1 QNNPNGSFHAPFIE
15 PGGEVPA
22 EWRATAERLV
32 SANTSLNTMKI
43 GSLSSEIETQPLGT
57 GSQAVAQRASSLE
70 QKYLNLSRLQE
81 QKNLR
86 TKETAPIQQKI
97 TRDQF
102 VNILRQQSTS
112 FESQGDWD
120 SRNIQETPAFSE
132 SFDVEVAP
140 MQSLLIDERELLIFR
155 RIAIENQIYRQGFVV
170 LLDNILNHLKVAYFE
185 GQPLENFTLLEL
197 NLTTREQ
204 AENAPIRTALFT
216 LTRTFPR
223 PFSFLRATIHAQRL
237 PGSPERT
244 ILNAMRLLLGFIMIL
259 GLAAMYQSTRTIFEL
274 SERRATFVSS
284 VTHELKTPLTNIR
297 MYAEMLEQGIAPT
310 REREEG

>member
-1 QNNPNGSFHAPFIE
+1 MKKFIILLSLFFLALSLPLAYFVLRAYRGIEQQETEELRYFATTLLNEMAEELAALTLREEKRAVDEYSYYLIPDAYDASPQRSPLSQAPKEAYILGYFQNNPNGSFHAPFIE

-32 SANTSLNTMKI
+32 SANSSLNTMKI

-70 QKYLNLSRLQE
+70 QKYLDLSRLQE

-86 TKETAPIQQKI
+86 TKETAPVQQKI

-120 SRNIQETPAFSE
+120 SRNIQETPAFGE

-140 MQSLLIDERELLIFR
+140 MQSLLINERELLIFR
-155 RIAIENQIYRQGFVV
+155 RIAIENQIYR
-170 LLDNILNHLKVAYFE
+170 
-185 GQPLENFTLLEL
+185 
-197 NLTTREQ
+197 
-204 AENAPIRTALFT
+204 
-216 LTRTFPR
+216 
-223 PFSFLRATIHAQRL
+223 
-237 PGSPERT
+237 
-244 ILNAMRLLLGFIMIL
+244 
-259 GLAAMYQSTRTIFEL
+259 
-274 SERRATFVSS
+274 
-284 VTHELKTPLTNIR
+284 
-297 MYAEMLEQGIAPT
+297 
-310 REREEG
+310 